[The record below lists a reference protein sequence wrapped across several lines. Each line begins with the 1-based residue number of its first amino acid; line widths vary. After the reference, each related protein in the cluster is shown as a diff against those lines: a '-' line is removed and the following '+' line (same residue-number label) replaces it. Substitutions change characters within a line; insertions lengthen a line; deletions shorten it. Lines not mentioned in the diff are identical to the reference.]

1 MSSQGNEDSSQRND
15 DETRP
20 VDGAARAAP
29 AADDH
34 PQRPRPPPQ
43 PAPNDMFG
51 LLGGMLPQAMG
62 LLNQMMGGEG
72 APGGG
77 ASMREQAAA
86 GGAANA
92 QPLGDPRAPHV
103 AAGVDRVLE
112 VLQQQQRLWED
123 MGDRMDQ
130 SVEERRRRAEA
141 AGQHGNNLVQIVRFD
156 GCLSFQF
163 KKSESAI
170 DNDPLAAFLGQ
181 LGGGPAASGPF
192 HAHPPQQQQQQQVL
206 GPLQQGAGQPLPHQ
220 RAADAAAAPRPQQ
233 QQQQQMIGQLGGV
246 LDELQQIVDEQ
257 PQRPAAAAAA
267 AGSPPRPPP
276 QQPQQQQPVSLA
288 RMIGQIAGVLGGLEH
303 RMQPPPQQPAAAAAG
318 SPPRPPQQQQQQHS
332 PPVPDWRDVMAAVRA
347 GADMAT
353 AAAAAAPAAAGQAPP
368 ILNFADLITTA
379 ASGLAGGAAPP
390 RAGAD
395 PPGQSFEERLRAAT
409 ERGEP
414 SVPGGAGAPPPPP
427 PMQLPGQILQLPRA
441 FGGARIEIHGLP
453 DNLGDVFARLRGWEQ
468 GQPGGGGG
476 AVASRVPEEHLRLL
490 PNSSVKQTH
499 VDDQKQCFICM
510 DTYTQVGEPV
520 AEMTCGHI
528 FHSPCIV
535 PWLQANSTCPVCRA
549 EVVSRNWVHDQFDL
563 D

>member
-15 DETRP
+15 DETHRA
-20 VDGAARAAP
+20 DGAAAA
-29 AADDH
+29 AEEI
-34 PQRPRPPPQ
+34 PRPQQPPQ
-43 PAPNDMFG
+43 PGPNDMMG
-51 LLGGMLPQAMG
+51 LLSGMLPQAMG

-72 APGGG
+72 AAAGGG
-77 ASMREQAAA
+77 ARTGEQAAA
-86 GGAANA
+86 GGGAANA
-92 QPLGDPRAPHV
+92 QPQGDPRAPHV

-130 SVEERRRRAEA
+130 SAEERRRRVEA
-141 AGQHGNNLVQIVRFD
+141 AGQHGN
-156 GCLSFQF
+156 
-163 KKSESAI
+163 
-170 DNDPLAAFLGQ
+170 NDPLAAFLGQ
-181 LGGGPAASGPF
+181 LGGGPAAAGPF
-192 HAHPPQQQQQQQVL
+192 PAHPPQQLQQQQDPLAAFIGQVL
-206 GPLQQGAGQPLPHQ
+206 GPLQQGGGQPLPHQ
-220 RAADAAAAPRPQQ
+220 RAPDAAAAPRPQQ
-233 QQQQQMIGQLGGV
+233 QQQQIPLVEMIGQMGGV

-257 PQRPAAAAAA
+257 PWRPAAAAA
-267 AGSPPRPPP
+267 AGSPPHPPP

-303 RMQPPPQQPAAAAAG
+303 RMQPPPQQPAATATG
-318 SPPRPPQQQQQQHS
+318 SPPHPQQQQQQQHS

-353 AAAAAAPAAAGQAPP
+353 AAAAAAPAAGQAPP
-368 ILNFADLITTA
+368 TLNFADLITTA

-390 RAGAD
+390 RAGVD

-409 ERGEP
+409 ERGDP
-414 SVPGGAGAPPPPP
+414 SVPGGAAAPPPPP

-468 GQPGGGGG
+468 GAGGGGG

-490 PNSSVKQTH
+490 PNSAVKQTH